1 MGLWTYTPSEGSIY
15 DPSGERS
22 RRSIWDVGL
31 LEGVPPIMRLS
42 EMYGD
47 EDQRTFEE
55 RRAEVV
61 AIVRAAA
68 DFAGADYGLRGI
80 FLAMSEAHDETA
92 FDEAFDTMAASLSE
106 NTARYLQTA

>member
-1 MGLWTYTPSEGSIY
+1 
-15 DPSGERS
+15 
-22 RRSIWDVGL
+22 
-31 LEGVPPIMRLS
+31 MRLS
-42 EMYGD
+42 EMYDD

-61 AIVRAAA
+61 DIIRAAA

-80 FLAMSEAHDETA
+80 FLAMSEADDETA
-92 FDEAFDTMAASLSE
+92 FDEAFDTLAASLSE